1 METRT
6 GRLEFPP
13 QPGQHTVVLRL
24 GFDRPVLAVAI
35 ALAGYEARYPG
46 ADHHVRQ
53 LTVDL
58 RAEVGGRVDDGW
70 EARLVGTLFLR
81 DDSNAS
87 FTGWIDYLL
96 FVELGVRPGPP
107 GLPDVVGPLRDR
119 VLEG

>member
-1 METRT
+1 METRS
-6 GRLEFPP
+6 GRLVFPP
-13 QPGQHTVVLRL
+13 QSASHIVALRV
-24 GFDRPVLAVAI
+24 GFDRPVLSVAI
-35 ALAGYEARYPG
+35 AINGYDARYG
-46 ADHHVRQ
+46 GEDHHVGR
-53 LTVDL
+53 LIVDL
-58 RAEVGGRVDDGW
+58 HAEVGGRVDDGW

-119 VLEG
+119 LLEG